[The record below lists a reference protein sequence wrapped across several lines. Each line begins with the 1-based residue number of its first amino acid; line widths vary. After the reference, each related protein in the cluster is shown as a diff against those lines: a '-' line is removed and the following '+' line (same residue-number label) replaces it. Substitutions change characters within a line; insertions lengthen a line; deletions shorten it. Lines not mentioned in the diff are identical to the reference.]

1 MTPNVIRLSVAFLLS
16 ASAAAPLRAQ
26 PSSAA
31 LAKELTTSLA
41 ARHLDAFAARDPQGQ
56 DAFVGALVYPDV
68 QLLVVRARYP
78 APAVLDQQLAA
89 GSYKDVYV
97 ALQSNALPDGKLFVQ
112 DMQADGLRAE
122 PDQTVDIVYE
132 QVVHQT
138 VLNGNPRSREYRE
151 TLRPRE
157 AEYSRVLGLLVDAL
171 KQAPAQAGLSK

>member
-1 MTPNVIRLSVAFLLS
+1 MTPNVIRLALAFLLS
-16 ASAAAPLRAQ
+16 ASAAVPLRAQ

-31 LAKELTTSLA
+31 LARELTTSLA
-41 ARHLDAFAARDPQGQ
+41 ARHLEAFAARDPQAQ
-56 DAFVGALVYPDV
+56 DAFVAVLVYPDV

-78 APAVLDQQLAA
+78 APAALDQQLAA
-89 GSYKDVYV
+89 GSYRDVYV

-122 PDQTVDIVYE
+122 ADQTVDILYE

-151 TLRPRE
+151 TLRTKDV
-157 AEYSRVLGLLVDAL
+157 EYSRVLGLLVDAL
-171 KQAPAQAGLSK
+171 KQVPAPSGVSR